1 MVYNLGVRIEEVAIY
16 LRVSARSIQRYLS
29 KYLALGKVASKKL
42 GGPICSLS
50 MHPHIEFIIM
60 EVLLSHPDKTLAEIV
75 HTIYQE
81 TGDELQYLEFFTI

>member
-16 LRVSARSIQRYLS
+16 LRVSARYLS

-42 GGPICSLS
+42 GRPICSLS